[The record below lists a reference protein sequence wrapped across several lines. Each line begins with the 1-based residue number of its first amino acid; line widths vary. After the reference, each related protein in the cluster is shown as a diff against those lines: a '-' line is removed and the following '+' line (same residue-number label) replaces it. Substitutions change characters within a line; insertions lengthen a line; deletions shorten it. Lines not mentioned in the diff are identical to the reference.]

1 MNSVGSSPNSPVY
14 RFYADDGVTPLAG
27 GFWYIYLAGT
37 STPAFAYS
45 AQNLDP
51 GSQLTNPI
59 VLDANGEATVYFSP
73 TNDTNEAVSYK
84 WDVQDSD
91 GNSIAGYPRDN
102 ISVPAP
108 SAGANLT
115 SAVIGFGATTT
126 LTIAGGAIT
135 PTKNVHALNPEGGS
149 ADNLDTIVVDEM
161 PDGAQLIISNA
172 NGAAAITVR
181 DGVGNIFL
189 SAGNYVMDTTDMRLV
204 LVRDGASWYGVD
216 RQAGVGDVVGPASST
231 DNAVARFDST
241 TGKLLQNSSAILS
254 DAGLLTLPA
263 GTGSETANVGGS
275 IGYSVTS
282 TGNSGTAETTLWSY
296 TVPAA
301 TLAVDGD
308 AIVFDAYGLGDSG
321 SDTKTLRA
329 YWAGV
334 QIAAI
339 TGTSSP
345 AGTFPDWHLRL
356 TVTRSGATSQ
366 TVTLEVDPGQ
376 ALSSSVVVTTGTATL
391 ANANDVRFSGQGA
404 SSNQL
409 TFKSGRGVFQAHP

>member
-1 MNSVGSSPNSPVY
+1 VKD
-14 RFYADDGVTPLAG
+14 ADGV
-27 GFWYIYLAGT
+27 
-37 STPAFAYS
+37 
-45 AQNLDP
+45 
-51 GSQLTNPI
+51 
-59 VLDANGEATVYFSP
+59 
-73 TNDTNEAVSYK
+73 
-84 WDVQDSD
+84 
-91 GNSIAGYPRDN
+91 SISGYPIDHVS
-102 ISVPAP
+102 IPSA

-115 SAVIGFGATTT
+115 SAVVGFGPTTT
-126 LTIAGGAIT
+126 LTISGGAIT
-135 PTKNVHALNPEGGS
+135 PTKNIHALNPEGGS
-149 ADNLDTIVVDEM
+149 PDNLDTIVVDEM

-181 DGVGNIFL
+181 DGQGNIFL
-189 SAGNYVMDTTDMRLV
+189 SAGDYVMDSTDMRLV

-231 DNAVARFDST
+231 EHAIARYADTSGT
-241 TGKLLQNSSAILS
+241 VIENSGVLIS
-254 DAGLLTLPA
+254 DTNVVTLPA

-275 IGYSVTS
+275 IAYSVTS
-282 TGNSGTAETTLWSY
+282 TGNSGTSETTLWSY
-296 TVPAA
+296 TVPAN

-345 AGTFPDWHLRL
+345 SGTFPDWHLRL

-366 TVTLEVDPGQ
+366 TVTLEVNPGQ
-376 ALSSSVVVTTGTATL
+376 ALSASVVVTTGTATL
-391 ANANDVRFSGQGA
+391 ANANDVRFSGQGG

-409 TFKSGRGVFQAHP
+409 TFKAGRGVFLAHP